1 MFKFLVRSSRLGP
14 EMLTMRMLRFSL
26 LALGLLFA
34 FSSLFAQAT
43 IYQLPQTVT
52 GAQISDLD
60 RRIEN
65 LEASKMDAR
74 LIRIETLMEAAAKAA
89 EANRQ
94 TNVAILVPV
103 CLLTL
108 EAIFR
113 IGSTWSLRKKL

>member
-1 MFKFLVRSSRLGP
+1 MAF
-14 EMLTMRMLRFSL
+14 TN
-26 LALGLLFA
+26 LFGQ
-34 FSSLFAQAT
+34 AQV
-43 IYQLPQTVT
+43 YQLPQTVT
-52 GAQISDLD
+52 ATQISELD
-60 RRIEN
+60 RRVEN

-74 LIRIETLMEAAAKAA
+74 LIRIETLMEAAAKSA